1 MSALLAPR
9 NGLPSS
15 IEPPTP
21 EESLNDARQ
30 RMARTFRRDEFVWII
45 AERYDEHAAAW
56 LIDVLRQGAEGRWMR
71 QRYRYDVVAG
81 VLYFLGE
88 SAVDRQ
94 TFRELRRASTPF
106 DVPAWQDR

>member
-21 EESLNDARQ
+21 EESLHDARQ

-71 QRYRYDVVAG
+71 QRYRYDVAAG

-94 TFRELRRASTPF
+94 TFRELRRASTLF